1 MEIVDDIIDL
11 VHKIRRL
18 KVKIIGVDGAL
29 QSGKT
34 TFVSPALKIAL
45 HAKHIVHLDH
55 YLTPHAGSFLHSLH
69 KKQLKSDILKIA
81 QENDHVI
88 IEGLML
94 LNVFKALSI
103 PHDMLIYSCDS
114 LWYNQWE
121 EYHRE
126 RSPLDRILHT
136 EEVMTNKIEKAIH
149 PRWRYMHFNRLTRE
163 LYTYTHE
170 YKPYI
175 HADFIFLIDK
185 YF

>member
-126 RSPLDRILHT
+126 RSPLERILHT

>member
-11 VHKIRRL
+11 VHKVKRL
-18 KVKIIGVDGAL
+18 HVKIIGIDGAL

-34 TFVSPALKIAL
+34 TFVSPTLKIAL
-45 HAKHIVHLDH
+45 QEKHIIHLDH
-55 YLTPHAGSFLHSLH
+55 YLTPHAGSYLHSLH
-69 KKQLKSDILKIA
+69 KEQLKDDILKTA
-81 QENDHVI
+81 QRNNHVI
-88 IEGLML
+88 IEGIML
-94 LNVFKALSI
+94 LKVFKDLSL
-103 PHDMLIYSCDS
+103 PHDMLIYACDS

-126 RSPLDRILHT
+126 RSPLERIIHT

-163 LYTYTHE
+163 LYNYTHE

-175 HADFIFLIDK
+175 HADFVFLIDK